1 MGQPCLPNPDCDQA
15 PILCG
20 FDLDNLAHNTQFG
33 SPIFSY
39 PPTFPSDCPNSTIDN
54 NQFIGF
60 VPCSPFVEIEV
71 QTLGCMNFQGLQAII
86 YETHDCVNFIKQS
99 NCLTQIFPGTSGILI
114 ANGLVPGNVYYLM
127 IDGFGGDECDYEV
140 NILSGIDTLPGAP
153 GQGSPGYIVPSSQTL
168 CTGTTFTFTLVP
180 PTCSGSGGA
189 QCVTPFPMQDC
200 ATLNWNFPQG
210 ANILSQ
216 SGLTVQVEFTQ
227 PALGQVSV
235 GFTLSNPNCQCYAN
249 CGGGCQTTITPLP
262 ISVGPPQT
270 VTLPPLTRCVGDVVF
285 FCGQMHSVSPGGLN
299 LACQTGCTI
308 EQQEV
313 FAQPCPAN
321 CLQYN
326 QPVPP
331 GDACATAAPF
341 CASYLNGY
349 CSNNTGYSP
358 DTPGNLATVLNCSI
372 ENNQWLSF
380 VPCEDSVA
388 FTLSVSNCSAT
399 GGMEFAVLRTFNCQ
413 NFSVVANCQT
423 IAPGSFGIL
432 EVSNLQIGDTY
443 YLMVDGVNGDACN
456 WQINSLF
463 GVSTGTVLQEDITSG
478 SITGTCDLCLDSPT
492 TPSAP
497 ITYTATGPDCKIVP
511 VNPANNTCAPGTDFS
526 CPPAFQ
532 KFREPFLDTL
542 YDEIA
547 WDTVW
552 SIIPPTAGY
561 FVNNDNIGS
570 TVEVVWD
577 SVGNFLLDA
586 DIIPVAWDTIIFM
599 NDGIEECLTICADND
614 PCDIPPKE
622 VNVGVSD
629 TEFESYQICA
639 GECVT
644 VHGQTICS
652 PGQFT
657 ITAPD
662 ITGCIDT
669 FFVTVIQLPPMFV
682 FIAGQTKKCYGEPFQ
697 LFANSSDPNAFY
709 FWSNGA
715 SGPAVTVTQPGTISV
730 TAMNFDGCQ
739 AFAQTTLSWYPQVPP
754 TTLPPLSVCQ
764 EDLPYN
770 FYGTN
775 VTTTGN
781 YSETL
786 TNWQGCDST
795 VSQFITVLPAVTATI
810 TSSEGT
816 TLPPGVTTILDAGSG
831 FGSYLWSDMSTG
843 QTLSTDQPGTY
854 SVAVTT
860 SAGCTGTASITL
872 VAGMAPLCAIANF
885 PIAPADSCAAAP
897 PFCASYLNGF
907 CSSNSGYTADVPGNL
922 GQIVPCSIENSQWLK
937 FTTCDSTV
945 QLVLSVTNCTSAKGL
960 EFFVLQTTNCQSFV
974 SKAAC
979 YGLANG
985 SLDTLTVSGLTVG
998 GAYHLMVDGID
1009 GDICQWEVLTTIGVS
1024 SGSIYQEENTP
1035 GQVTGPTAICAGGT
1049 ASFAFTSPICDL
1061 LPIGGCPPAFQQSC
1075 IPQLDTCIAIQY
1087 DTIWSVTPAGTV
1099 FVNNDSLGLNVT
1111 VVFPDTLPISPG
1123 GSMDFIVSVKLVS
1136 VPGDTLT
1143 CPADCIA
1150 ECLEIIPDTELC
1162 GILPL
1167 TVTVCMPD
1175 NTTEQMAIC
1184 PGECVDFYG
1193 ETYCQP
1199 GTYMAASTG
1208 QCGCVNN
1215 HTLLLEWVQEVPPVV
1230 LNLTEACD
1238 PTGAE
1243 YTVSFNVQGF
1253 GNPIFVN
1260 GQPLTGPTFTSMA
1273 MPSGQPYTFLVE
1285 MMGICDTYADVVS
1298 GSFTCPP
1305 CVGDTIDL
1313 GTISLCPSESFPLLG
1328 NSYSAPGTYS
1338 ELLLNPA
1345 TSCYETYEFILEQI
1359 VENQLVVSP
1368 VSENCD
1374 ASNLN
1379 YTVAFS
1385 IETGT
1390 PPYSVN
1396 GVPLSGNFYQSGL
1409 IQSGQIYDFTVTDA
1423 ATCNP
1428 QQLSISGSFTCS
1440 CASSPGTVGLS
1451 VINQCE
1457 GEMATA
1463 SFNNDAVVD
1472 SGDLLVF
1479 ILHTSASN
1487 ALGTVIGT
1495 NATGTFG
1502 FVPGLMNFGETYYI
1516 SPAVGP
1522 DQGGTVD
1529 FSNVCFSLSPG
1540 QPIVFYEKPEVQVLA
1555 PDTLTCSLNT
1565 LMLNAL
1571 PSGGSGDF
1579 SFEWTGPN
1587 GFSATE
1593 ANPSVNEPGAYL
1605 LLLTDNVTGCQA
1617 QSGTAVGS
1625 DTSLPVFTVTSGEIN
1640 CQQATALLVAASQL
1654 AGVTYTWTFPTG
1666 STMSGDTIFTEI
1678 PGDYLVTALGPNGCI
1693 ANAVTF
1699 VLDNGVP
1706 PSVSATGGS
1715 INCSESTA
1723 ELFATSNEPTATFT
1737 WKLPDSTTAIGAT
1750 LTASM
1755 LGTYTVTVA
1764 GANGCTAEAS
1774 TEIVQGPD
1782 PDLMTEVE
1790 VGDPTCFGYSD
1801 GFIKVLGTTGGTA
1814 PYGYTLN
1821 DTLVGDFFQDL
1832 TAGDYLLST
1841 TDSNGCMGSDTIQ
1854 LVHPPEIM
1862 VQIGA
1867 DQFVD
1872 FGQSVTLT
1880 MQSNITPDSIVW
1892 YGPRGEVWPG
1902 VNSLTLNPTENGR
1915 YTIIISD
1922 VNLCRSSDTTYI
1934 YINGKGKVF
1943 VPTAFSPNRDGVND
1957 ALTVYAG
1964 GDVEKIIEMQ
1974 IFDRWG
1980 EMVFVQKDFNPNDPV
1995 HGWDGRLDGK
2005 ELDPGVFVV
2014 KIMVLFKDGTKKLL
2028 VSDVVLM
2035 R

>member
-1 MGQPCLPNPDCDQA
+1 MKK
-15 PILCG
+15 PILPLFLC
-20 FDLDNLAHNTQFG
+20 LLCFG
-33 SPIFSY
+33 AISQNCLVPLNS
-39 PPTFPSDCPNSTIDN
+39 NQVAQSTI
-54 NQFIGF
+54 
-60 VPCSPFVEIEV
+60 
-71 QTLGCMNFQGLQAII
+71 A
-86 YETHDCVNFIKQS
+86 VN
-99 NCLTQIFPGTSGILI
+99 
-114 ANGLVPGNVYYLM
+114 M
-127 IDGFGGDECDYEV
+127 
-140 NILSGIDTLPGAP
+140 PGANDLAQNP
-153 GQGSPGYIVPSSQTL
+153 LEKV
-168 CTGTTFTFTLVP
+168 CFTINHTWI
-180 PTCSGSGGA
+180 G
-189 QCVTPFPMQDC
+189 D
-200 ATLNWNFPQG
+200 
-210 ANILSQ
+210 LSV
-216 SGLTVQVEFTQ
+216 SLT
-227 PALGQVSV
+227 
-235 GFTLSNPNCQCYAN
+235 
-249 CGGGCQTTITPLP
+249 
-262 ISVGPPQT
+262 
-270 VTLPPLTRCVGDVVF
+270 
-285 FCGQMHSVSPGGLN
+285 SPGGQHYLLMADNNNGLGGCGTDGDNVNVCIVLGNSNPLTFN
-299 LACQTGCTI
+299 LPYTCNNPNG
-308 EQQEV
+308 
-313 FAQPCPAN
+313 PN
-321 CLQYN
+321 CLEGDWTVPCGGVSDPVSGAQQAPNCDLNAFNVPGQPVNGDWTLSITDVCAQDDGVLENFCLSFATGTACCGLQEN
-326 QPVPP
+326 QPVAPSDSCFQAP
-331 GDACATAAPF
+331 PF
-341 CASYLNGY
+341 CASYLIDY
-349 CSNNTGYSP
+349 RSNNAGYTA
-358 DTPGNLATVLNCSI
+358 DTPGNLAAVFNCSI

-380 VPCEDSVA
+380 VACEDSVA
-388 FTLSVSNCSAT
+388 FSVSVSNCTNSA
-399 GGMEFAVLRTFNCQ
+399 GLEFAVLSSSNCQ
-413 NFSVVANCQT
+413 TFFVLANCQVV
-423 IAPGSFGIL
+423 APGAFGIL
-432 EVSNLQIGDTY
+432 EVTNLQPGDTY
-443 YLMVDGVNGDACN
+443 YLMVDGVNGDVCK
-456 WQINSLF
+456 WEVLGLH
-463 GVSTGTVLQEDITSG
+463 GVSDGAVYQEDITPG
-478 SITGTCDLCLDSPT
+478 NIAGECDICLASPT
-492 TPSAP
+492 TSSPP

-511 VNPANNTCAPGTDFS
+511 VSPASNTCAPGTTLQ

-532 KFREPFLDTL
+532 KFQEPFLDTL

-570 TVEVVWD
+570 SVEVVWD
-577 SVGNFLLDA
+577 SVGNFQLDA
-586 DIIPVAWDTIIFM
+586 DIIPIAWDTIIFL
-599 NDGIEECLTICADND
+599 NNGVEECLTICTDND
-614 PCDIPPKE
+614 ICDIPPKD
-622 VNVGVSD
+622 VVVGAPD
-629 TEFESYQICA
+629 KQFEFYQICQGSCA
-639 GECVT
+639 FAHNQIFCA
-644 VHGQTICS
+644 
-652 PGQFT
+652 PGQYILTEPDSAGCLDSIIVDVFQLPSINVNISGPTLVCFGDLVTLTANVVGPGAPFSYQWSNGQNSQT
-657 ITAPD
+657 ITAVMP
-662 ITGCIDT
+662 
-669 FFVTVIQLPPMFV
+669 
-682 FIAGQTKKCYGEPFQ
+682 
-697 LFANSSDPNAFY
+697 
-709 FWSNGA
+709 SNY
-715 SGPAVTVTQPGTISV
+715 SVTVTN
-730 TAMNFDGCQ
+730 AMGCT
-739 AFAQTTLSWYPQVPP
+739 AFASHQIEVLAPILVILSD
-754 TTLPPLSVCQ
+754 LSLCAD
-764 EDLPYN
+764 ETPYN
-770 FYGTN
+770 FFGIN
-775 VTTTGN
+775 VTTTGI
-781 YSETL
+781 YQQIFTS
-786 TNWQGCDST
+786 WQGCDST
-795 VSQFITVLPAVTATI
+795 IAQFITVLPAVTATI

-854 SVAVTT
+854 SVTVTT
-860 SAGCTGTASITL
+860 AAGCTGTASITL
-872 VAGMAPLCAIANF
+872 VAGPAPLCANANF
-885 PIAPADSCAAAP
+885 PIAPADSCTAAP

-907 CSSNSGYTADVPGNL
+907 CSANMGYTADVPGNL
-922 GQIVPCSIENSQWLK
+922 GQIIPCSIENSQWLK

-945 QLVLSVTNCTSAKGL
+945 QLVLSVSNCAAAKGL
-960 EFFVLQTTNCQSFV
+960 EFFVLSTNDCQSFV
-974 SKAAC
+974 AKAAC

-985 SLDTLTVSGLTVG
+985 SFDTLTVSGLAVG
-998 GAYHLMVDGID
+998 GTYHLMVDGID
-1009 GDICQWEVLTTIGVS
+1009 GDICQWEILATIGVS

-1035 GQVTGPTAICAGGT
+1035 GQVTGPTAICAGGS
-1049 ASFAFTSPICDL
+1049 ASFTFTSPICDL

-1111 VVFPDTLPISPG
+1111 VVFPDTLPITPG
-1123 GSMDFIVSVKLVS
+1123 GSMDFIVSVKLVP

-1143 CPADCIA
+1143 CPADCTA

-1167 TVTVCMPD
+1167 TVTVCMPL
-1175 NTTEQMAIC
+1175 NTTEQMAVC

-1199 GTYMAASTG
+1199 GTYMATSIG

-1243 YTVSFNVQGF
+1243 YTVSFDVQGF

-1273 MPSGQPYTFLVE
+1273 MPSGQSYTFLVE
-1285 MMGICDTYADVVS
+1285 MMGICDTYTEVVS

-1305 CVGDTIDL
+1305 CVGDTMNL
-1313 GTISLCPSESFPLLG
+1313 GTISLCPGESFPLLG
-1328 NSYSAPGTYS
+1328 NNYDTPGTYS

-1345 TSCYETYEFILEQI
+1345 TSCFETYEFILEQI

-1368 VSENCD
+1368 VVENCD

-1423 ATCNP
+1423 SICDP

-1440 CASSPGTVGLS
+1440 CASSPGTVGLN

-1457 GEMATA
+1457 GETATA
-1463 SFNNDAVVD
+1463 SFNNDAVVGT
-1472 SGDLLVF
+1472 GDLLVF
-1479 ILHTSASN
+1479 ILHTDSGSS
-1487 ALGTVIGT
+1487 LGSVIGT
-1495 NATGTFG
+1495 NATGAFG
-1502 FVPGLMNFGETYYI
+1502 FLPGQMNFGETYYI

-1529 FSNVCFSLSPG
+1529 FNNVCFSLSPG
-1540 QPIVFYEKPEVQVLA
+1540 QPIVFYEKPEVQILA

-1579 SFEWTGPN
+1579 SYKWTGPN
-1587 GFSATE
+1587 GFAATE
-1593 ANPSVNEPGAYL
+1593 ANPIVSEPGAYL
-1605 LLLTDNVTGCQA
+1605 LLLTDNLTGCQA

-1640 CQQATALLVAASQL
+1640 CQQATAVLVAASQM

-1666 STMSGDTIFTEI
+1666 STVSGDTIFTEI
-1678 PGDYLVTALGPNGCI
+1678 PGDYSVTALGPNGCT
-1693 ANAVTF
+1693 ADAVTF

-1723 ELFATSNEPTATFT
+1723 ELSATSNEPTATFT
-1737 WKLPDSTTAIGAT
+1737 WTLPDSTTAIGAT

-1774 TEIVQGPD
+1774 TELVQGPD

-1801 GFIKVLGTTGGTA
+1801 GFIKVLGTTGGSA
-1814 PYGYTLN
+1814 PYEYTLN

-1832 TAGDYLLST
+1832 SAGDYLLST
-1841 TDSNGCMGSDTIQ
+1841 TDSNGCTGLDTIQ
-1854 LVHPPEIM
+1854 LVDPAEVM

-1867 DQFVD
+1867 DQFID

-1902 VNSLTLNPTENGR
+1902 VSTLTLNPTENGR

-1943 VPTAFSPNRDGVND
+1943 VPTAFSPNRDGMND
-1957 ALTVYAG
+1957 LLLVYDG

-1980 EMVFVQKDFNPNDPV
+1980 EMVFVQKDFKPNDPI

-2014 KIMVLFKDGTKKLL
+2014 KLMVLFKDGTKRLL